1 MPGPVQG
8 GNMKLGDATQVSR
21 VISAEDVSEYAS
33 LIQQARTGERVPE
46 PLIGALFSYL
56 LGVRLP
62 GQGTNYLKQETT
74 FHRIACLGETL
85 TARVEIT
92 RIRAEK
98 HLVDLSTTCTNE
110 AGQVIANGRAL
121 VSVRDAGAELSAH
134 D

>member
-1 MPGPVQG
+1 
-8 GNMKLGDATQVSR
+8 MKLGDATQVSR
-21 VISAEDVSEYAS
+21 AISAEDVSEYAS
-33 LIQQARTGERVPE
+33 LTQQAGIGEQVPE
-46 PLIGALFSYL
+46 PLVGALFSYL

-74 FHRIACLGETL
+74 FHRAARQGETL

-98 HLVDLSTTCTNE
+98 HLVDLSTTCTDE
-110 AGQVIANGRAL
+110 AGQLIADGRAL
-121 VSVRDAGAELSAH
+121 VSVRDVGTELNAH